1 MRPMPYSTSPQR
13 RLRAAVFSPLIEGGK
28 VELVE
33 DRIVRGIASGAL
45 HEGDRLP
52 SEADMAASLGVAT
65 VTAREALAGLRRR
78 GFVATRRGRDGGS
91 YVTMNHRDRS
101 ELVLAQLAETT
112 LVDLRD
118 LALHYGVI
126 ASAAAFVAAS
136 MADPDDVD
144 GVRRLA
150 AADRGGEEADPGA
163 RAADLLLEMAALSH
177 SARLTREFVQLHAEF
192 GSYLRL
198 AHEDPEFDTWS
209 QAWGDT
215 LVEALAGGDGDEL
228 RRLVQDYTRRAVAL
242 LITRRDAL
250 VAPNEPARA
259 ATN

>member
-1 MRPMPYSTSPQR
+1 MPYSTSPQR
-13 RLRAAVFSPLIEGGK
+13 RLRAAVFSPLVEGGK

-52 SEADMAASLGVAT
+52 SEAEMAASLGVAT

-91 YVTMNHRDRS
+91 YVTMTAQDRTD
-101 ELVLAQLAETT
+101 LVLTQLSEAT

-118 LALHYGVI
+118 LAMHYGVI
-126 ASAAAFVAAS
+126 ASAAASVAAS

-150 AADRGGEEADPGA
+150 AVERDGVGGDPGS
-163 RAADLLLEMAALSH
+163 RAADLLLELAALSH

-198 AHEDPEFDTWS
+198 AHEDEDFDLWS
-209 QAWGDT
+209 EGWGD
-215 LVEALAGGDGDEL
+215 LAVEALGRGQGEEL
-228 RRLVQDYTRRAVAL
+228 RTLVQEYTRRALAL
-242 LITRRDAL
+242 LILRREGLAS
-250 VAPNEPARA
+250 PA
-259 ATN
+259 